1 MSTRRYLGNP
11 VVALAYLVG
20 PGMSALFGLWGTSSE
35 SVTRLGHRLL
45 LKMV

>member
-11 VVALAYLVG
+11 VVALAYLVS
-20 PGMSALFGLWGTSSE
+20 PRMAALFGVWGTSSE

-45 LKMV
+45 LEMV